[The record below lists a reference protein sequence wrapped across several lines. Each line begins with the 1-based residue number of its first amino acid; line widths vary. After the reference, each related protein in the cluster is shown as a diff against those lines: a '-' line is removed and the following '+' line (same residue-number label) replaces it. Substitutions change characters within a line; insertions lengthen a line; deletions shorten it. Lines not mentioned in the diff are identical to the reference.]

1 MKYFR
6 IFGSKCYI
14 LNDKENLGK
23 FDAKSVEGIFLGYS
37 TNSRVYRV
45 YNKCTKMVMES
56 INVVIDDTILEKD
69 IDDDGGGPNLKK
81 IEGDDNMS
89 QGDDVE
95 KESPEKESTP
105 PISRRETRS
114 TQGSS
119 SPLTPSEVQPPIS
132 RDEEPSTSKKPS
144 SRVTLNH
151 PTSNIIADLDEGLRL
166 RKGLSYS
173 VNHVTY
179 NYYLAQFK
187 PKKVEEAL
195 KDENWVES
203 MHQELHQFVRND
215 VWELVPRPKDT
226 HVIGTKWIFKN
237 KTDED
242 GEVVQNKSRLVA
254 QGYTQVGGID
264 FDESFA
270 PVARLELI

>member
-1 MKYFR
+1 
-6 IFGSKCYI
+6 
-14 LNDKENLGK
+14 
-23 FDAKSVEGIFLGYS
+23 
-37 TNSRVYRV
+37 
-45 YNKCTKMVMES
+45 MVMES

-237 KTDED
+237 KTNED
-242 GEVVQNKSRLVA
+242 GEVV
-254 QGYTQVGGID
+254 
-264 FDESFA
+264 
-270 PVARLELI
+270 